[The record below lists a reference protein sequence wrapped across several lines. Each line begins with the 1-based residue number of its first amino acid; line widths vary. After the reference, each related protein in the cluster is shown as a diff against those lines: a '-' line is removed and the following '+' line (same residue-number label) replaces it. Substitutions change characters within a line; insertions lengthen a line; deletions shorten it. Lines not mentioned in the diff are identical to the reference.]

1 MLLDRWALLVC
12 LLMAAALLAG
22 CSQMGDVYVLEAGFP
37 SPVLQVESICVL
49 GLLTGLA
56 LWFIVLWLLNP
67 FNVTSIC
74 IAATGILVALH
85 EFAAPHFS
93 HPALAFFDS
102 ANLRT
107 RVELASFFLT
117 GGFCLLFLWA
127 LYPRDVFPFRI
138 GSLVVTPRAGRFTT
152 LGWFNQEDEVPIGD
166 EPTDQV
172 RQLHT
177 AILLA
182 PVIIAVG
189 FACGSVVLPQTS
201 LPIIRDL
208 SEALIFPLALAVP
221 VFLAHLVRMNRPF
234 ARSIAALYGVA
245 LLAGSHD
252 VLLHMDAITGIPVFP
267 VAFLGFLMG
276 LGWLDLSHLRF
287 RWSEALDQC
296 RDAEVDLLRQIEQL
310 RSTCQTAESVART
323 QTQYVA
329 SISHELRSPLTSI
342 LGFTELLEDE
352 LRERLAPS
360 HRGFIQSIRDG
371 AGRLLLLVNDLLDLS
386 KSEEGALALR
396 FGRVDVDDVLDDAIR
411 HHYPLAQSKKL
422 ALRVEKEYLG
432 ATVWADPMRLRQIL
446 TNLLSNAVKFTD
458 EGRITVRIR
467 RDTINVSGKAGPAV
481 AIDVEDTGK
490 GISPNFMPRLF
501 ERFAQEPDAAGPS
514 REGAGLGLAI
524 TKELIGAMGGRIDVQ
539 SRPGEGSRFTVLLP
553 VADTTLTES

>member
-1 MLLDRWALLVC
+1 MLLDRWTASVC

-22 CSQMGDVYVLEAGFP
+22 CGQTWDIYVLEAGFP
-37 SPVLQVESICVL
+37 SPVLQVQSLCVL

-56 LWFIVLWLLNP
+56 IWFIVLWIMNP
-67 FNVTSIC
+67 FDVTSIC

-85 EFAAPHFS
+85 EIAAPHFT
-93 HPALAFFDS
+93 HPNLSLFDS
-102 ANLRT
+102 AELRT

-117 GGFCLLFLWA
+117 GAFCLLFLWA
-127 LYPRDVFPFRI
+127 LYPRDVYPFRI
-138 GSLVVTPRAGRFTT
+138 GSLVVTPLLGRLTSREWSLPDGDVLT
-152 LGWFNQEDEVPIGD
+152 GD

-182 PVIIAVG
+182 PVLIAVG
-189 FACGSVVLPQTS
+189 FAGASAVVPETSLVVLK
-201 LPIIRDL
+201 DL

-221 VFLAHLVRMNRPF
+221 VFLAHLVRMKRPF
-234 ARSIAALYGVA
+234 ARTIAGLYGIV

-252 VLLHMDAITGIPVFP
+252 VLLHMDAITGIPVFS

-276 LGWLDLSHLRF
+276 IGWLDLSHLRF
-287 RWSEALDQC
+287 RWSRALDRC
-296 RDAEVDLLRQIEQL
+296 HGTEIELRNQIEQL
-310 RSTCQTAESVART
+310 RSMCQTAESVART

-352 LRERLAPS
+352 LHERLAPS

-386 KSEEGALALR
+386 RSEEGALGLC
-396 FGRVDVDDVLDDAIR
+396 FGRVDVDEVLDDAIR
-411 HHYPLAQSKKL
+411 NHYPLAEAKKL
-422 ALRVEKEYLG
+422 ALTVEKEYLG
-432 ATVWADPMRLRQIL
+432 ATVWADPMRLRQIV

-458 EGRITVRIR
+458 EGRIIVRIR
-467 RDTINVSGKAGPAV
+467 RDTLPISGTVRPAV
-481 AIDVEDTGK
+481 AIDVDDTGQ
-490 GISPNFMPRLF
+490 GISPAF
-501 ERFAQEPDAAGPS
+501 
-514 REGAGLGLAI
+514 
-524 TKELIGAMGGRIDVQ
+524 
-539 SRPGEGSRFTVLLP
+539 
-553 VADTTLTES
+553 